1 MRTVHGIVHSS
12 PSLALFVGLLA
23 GLSACSGSSTKVSP
37 PKTDSGSQA
46 NDLGGNGSSGGG
58 GGSSGGSSGASSSSG
73 AGIFG
78 DEDATSA
85 EDGGPT
91 DATTGSDTAVAADA
105 GVSDS
110 SVAPTEASAPPA
122 TCQPPSGGAACD
134 PGTVTCGGVSC
145 STGDSVCC
153 TGEDGGGSCAADNS
167 AGCPGGDLSQQCD
180 ETGDCS
186 SGVCCEEV
194 IGLGVAGPTQCM
206 ASCPSG
212 WFQVCKSNTEC
223 GTGDGGGLNRCVLQT
238 CTQPPGLLTP
248 GSSVVVEAC
257 AQPAGIVTIDIG
269 TTGPSGA
276 LAGCVAQ

>member
-1 MRTVHGIVHSS
+1 MRTVLGVIQSS
-12 PSLALFVGLLA
+12 ASLALSFGVLA
-23 GLSACSGSSTKVSP
+23 GLSACSGGSVKVSP
-37 PKTDSGSQA
+37 PKTDAGTPA
-46 NDLGGNGSSGGG
+46 NDLGGNGSSSGGS
-58 GGSSGGSSGASSSSG
+58 GSSGGSSGTSGSSG
-73 AGIFG
+73 AGVFG
-78 DEDATSA
+78 DEDASSA
-85 EDGGPT
+85 DDGAPT

-105 GVSDS
+105 GSDS
-110 SVAPTEASAPPA
+110 SVAPAEASAPPA

-145 STGDSVCC
+145 STSNSVCC
-153 TGEDGGGSCAADNS
+153 TDEDGGGSCAADNS

-257 AQPAGIVTIDIG
+257 AQPSGIVTINIG